1 MNKKK
6 RIILTYLVAFSSLM
20 ICQSQIT
27 LKDTVVEQKLDEV
40 FVTATRT
47 YRQLSSLPMPAQII
61 SKKELK
67 EANRI
72 RLNNILNEQTGL
84 ITVQNFIGGEGI
96 QMQGLDS
103 EYTLVLVDG
112 VPLVG
117 RSAGTLDISR
127 VAIGNIKQIEIVKG
141 ASSSLYGSEALGG
154 VINIITD
161 NPSKNGLKG
170 ELGYNYGT
178 FNSQDANLNLDFKKD
193 KYSIGAFINRN
204 SSDGYNLINAV
215 DVNTIDPYT
224 NYTFNTKLN
233 YDLNETTNLYVSGRY
248 FTQDQDYIPTED
260 EAGKIQVNEWN
271 AHAKLHHTYSDKWS
285 SYFEFYATRYKAE
298 DYLNNV
304 ADNSLFS
311 ESDYNELLIRPE
323 IRATYNPND
332 RSSFIGGIG
341 LDYETLQRTDFNT
354 DPIFNSPYIYL
365 QFDVDIKDKL
375 NVILGA
381 RFDKHN
387 EYESQFSPKA
397 AFRYELN
404 DKLAVK
410 GSVGYGFKAPD
421 FRQLYFDLLGIAG
434 YTILGYNT
442 VTTRIPD
449 LIANGEINSENDIVV
464 PLSLFEGALKPENSV
479 AFNFGMSYNPTS
491 DLKLELNLFRNDIRD
506 LIDNQLIANKTNG
519 SGVYS
524 YYNVNEA
531 YTQGLEFNVNWKP
544 SNQLKLSGGYQLL
557 FAKDKAIE
565 DVFKRGEAFASNP
578 GSPAFQLDQN
588 DYFGLFNRSRHM
600 ANLKVYY
607 SFKDIGLSTNLRGT
621 YRSKYGLFDTNS
633 NSYLDTYDD
642 FVKGHSIWNWAI
654 NKTFYKNFEI
664 GFGIDN
670 ILDFTDVPESE
681 TDVVFIGNIP
691 GRIIYTKLNIQF

>member
-6 RIILTYLVAFSSLM
+6 KLSITYLCILFGISF
-20 ICQSQIT
+20 CQSQII
-27 LKDTVVEQKLDEV
+27 LKDTVVEQKLDEIL
-40 FVTATRT
+40 VTATRT

-72 RLNNILNEQTGL
+72 RLNSILNEQTGL

-161 NPSKNGLKG
+161 NPNKNGLRG
-170 ELGYNYGT
+170 EFSYNYGT
-178 FNSQDANLNLDFKKD
+178 FNSQDANLNLDFKKE
-193 KYSIGAFINRN
+193 KYSISTFINRN
-204 SSDGYNLINAV
+204 SGDGYNLINASN
-215 DVNTIDPYT
+215 VNTIDPYS
-224 NYTFNTKLN
+224 NYTFNPKLN
-233 YDLNETTNLYVSGRY
+233 YNLNNNTKLYVSGRY
-248 FTQDQDYIPTED
+248 FTQDQDYVPTED
-260 EAGKIQVNEWN
+260 EAGKIKVNEWN
-271 AHAKLHHTYSDKWS
+271 AHAKLHHTYSNKWS
-285 SYFEFYATRYKAE
+285 SYFEFYATRYKTE

-311 ESDYNELLIRPE
+311 KGDYNELLIRPE

-332 RSSFIGGIG
+332 KSSFIGGIG
-341 LDYETLQRTDFNT
+341 LDYETLDRADFNT
-354 DPIFNSPYIYL
+354 KPIFNSPYAYL
-365 QFDVDIKDKL
+365 QYDVNPNEKTNI
-375 NVILGA
+375 ILGA

-397 AFRYELN
+397 AFRYEIN

-421 FRQLYFDLLGIAG
+421 FRQLYFDLFGIAG
-434 YTILGYNT
+434 YTILGYNV
-442 VTTRIPD
+442 VTTRIPEMLAD
-449 LIANGEINSENDIVV
+449 GQIDSENDIVV
-464 PLSLFEGALKPENSV
+464 PLSNFEGSLKPENSV
-479 AFNFGMSYNPTS
+479 GFNMGFSYNPIS
-491 DLKLELNLFRNDIRD
+491 EVKVELNLFRNDIQD
-506 LIDNQLIANKTNG
+506 LIDTQFIAPKTNG

-524 YYNVNEA
+524 YYNVNKA
-531 YTQGLEFNVNWKP
+531 YTKGLEINTTWKA
-544 SNQLKLSGGYQLL
+544 SNQLKISGGYQLL
-557 FAKDKAIE
+557 YAKDKAIE
-565 DVFKRGEAFASNP
+565 DIFKKGEAFASNP
-578 GSPAFQLDQN
+578 GSPAFQLDEN

-607 SFKDIGLSTNLRGT
+607 TFENLDLNTNLRGT
-621 YRSKYGLFDTNS
+621 YRSKYGLFDTN
-633 NSYLDTYDD
+633 NNLYLDKYDD
-642 FVKGHSIWNWAI
+642 FVEAHSIWNWAI
-654 NKTFYKNFEI
+654 NKTIYKNFEL

-670 ILDFTDVPESE
+670 IFDFTDLPESE

-691 GRIIYTKLNIQF
+691 GRIIYTKLKVQF